1 MAPEVFLQ
9 EGYDEA
15 ADWWSVGAI
24 LFEMLVG
31 YAPFYDE
38 AKENTIQKI
47 LYFEKYLS
55 FPPEVYV
62 PPEAKDLILSL
73 MCRVEQR
80 LDINTIKSHKW
91 FKGMDW
97 DNLRGVSPPWVPDL
111 KNEEDT
117 SNFEKFEEQE
127 AWGAASV
134 PNKKKTK
141 KSGEDQLLPDWTWKV
156 ELEEKKQNFIN
167 ALKGV

>member
-47 LYFEKYLS
+47 LYFEKYLH

-62 PPEAKDLILSL
+62 PPDAKDLILGL
-73 MCRVEQR
+73 MSRTDQR
-80 LDINTIKSHKW
+80 LTINTIKNHR
-91 FKGMDW
+91 FFTNLDW
-97 DNLRGVSPPWVPDL
+97 DNLRDLPAPWIPKL
-111 KNEEDT
+111 KD
-117 SNFEKFEEQE
+117 
-127 AWGAASV
+127 
-134 PNKKKTK
+134 
-141 KSGEDQLLPDWTWKV
+141 D
-156 ELEEKKQNFIN
+156 
-167 ALKGV
+167 